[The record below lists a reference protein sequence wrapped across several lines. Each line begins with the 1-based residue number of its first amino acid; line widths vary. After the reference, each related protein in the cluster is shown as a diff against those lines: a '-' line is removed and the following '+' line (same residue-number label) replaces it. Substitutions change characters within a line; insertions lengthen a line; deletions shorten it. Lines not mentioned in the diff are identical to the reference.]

1 LGQPLRCSTLLQVKS
16 LSYYL
21 TFDLWNSFMLHQT
34 SQVWTKIY
42 QKLDLM
48 HKMQNLGVALRITI

>member
-21 TFDLWNSFMLHQT
+21 TFDLWYYCMFHCSGTILDQT
-34 SQVWTKIY
+34 SQVKY
-42 QKLDLM
+42 LSKAQPD
-48 HKMQNLGVALRITI
+48 A